1 MVRLRFHPVTALL
14 SAIFLAGS
22 VFALSPAETAVLDSD
37 ATHDSELDP
46 GIIPTSAVAPSGTC
60 GEISRIEEQFE
71 RGITAQDLQRIQGP
85 EQLPP
90 LGISGKFRLAV
101 ANVSDP
107 FNIATTAMDSELGN
121 AADGP
126 SPLHR
131 GVLGFG
137 QRFGTAMAGAATG
150 EFFSTFVYASIF
162 HQDPHY
168 YRSPDAS
175 VGTRLR
181 RALQYAVI
189 TRSDSGKTM
198 FNFDEFFGTTTSSLI
213 EGTFH
218 PEWEKGPG
226 AASGRIFI
234 SIGLDAAWN
243 LMTEFLPDIAKHV
256 NPRMMLLRRLADKAA
271 SQN

>member
-1 MVRLRFHPVTALL
+1 MVRLRFHPVPALL
-14 SAIFLAGS
+14 AAVLLVSLI
-22 VFALSPAETAVLDSD
+22 FALSPAEAEVPD
-37 ATHDSELDP
+37 ADASHDGEFEP
-46 GIIPTSAVAPSGTC
+46 GMIPTSAVAPSDNC
-60 GEISRIEEQFE
+60 AEISRIEEQFE

-85 EQLPP
+85 EQRPP
-90 LGISGKFRLAV
+90 LGVSGKFRLAV
-101 ANVSDP
+101 ANVTDP
-107 FNIATTAMDSELGN
+107 FNIVITALDSEIGN
-121 AADGP
+121 ATDGP

-131 GVLGFG
+131 GALGFG
-137 QRFGTAMAGAATG
+137 ERFGTAMAGTATG

-181 RALQYAVI
+181 RALQYVVI
-189 TRSDSGKTM
+189 TRSDSGRTM
-198 FNFDEFFGTTTSSLI
+198 FNFDEVLGTTTSSLI

-234 SIGLDAAWN
+234 SIGSDAAWN

-256 NPRMMLLRRLADKAA
+256 NPRVMLLRRLADKAA